1 MPSDNLVA
9 GCLACAAMRRM
20 EFEASLKL
28 EHTCKTVASAAVEHE
43 VKAGSCWRRKEG
55 GKLVLVDE
63 TIYGHLGRVRVVD
76 PEGRW
81 DSRATPADF
90 RLAFEWVAD
99 PGEKS

>member
-1 MPSDNLVA
+1 MPSKLKTCPKCGHMSHA
-9 GCLACAAMRRM
+9 G
-20 EFEASLKL
+20 EWPVSNY
-28 EHTCKTVASAAVEHE
+28 SAGEISP
-43 VKAGSCWRRKEG
+43 GSCWRRKEG
-55 GKLVLVDE
+55 GRLVLVDE

-90 RLAFEWVAD
+90 RAAFEWVAD